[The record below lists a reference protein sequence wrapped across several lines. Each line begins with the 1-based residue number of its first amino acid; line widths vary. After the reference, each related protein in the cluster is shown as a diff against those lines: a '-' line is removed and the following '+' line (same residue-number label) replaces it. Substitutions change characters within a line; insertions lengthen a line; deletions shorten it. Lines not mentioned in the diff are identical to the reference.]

1 MPTADRSRL
10 RKITS
15 SSNAQVQ
22 ALRRAFSKGELTDDG
37 FTAIESVRVIEEAIR
52 SGLRFKAVFFA
63 ESAEPRIEKLLPQ
76 ISSHAEALLLPD
88 AVFQSAV
95 ATETPQ
101 GVAALVKLK
110 DWSFDDLFASEP
122 ALVVVAAGLQ
132 DPGNLGTI
140 LRSAEAFAAS
150 GVLTAEK
157 TVSHLNSKVI
167 RAAAGSLFRLPVL
180 RVDAASAV
188 QQLRARGLRL
198 VGTSSHKGTAASD
211 ADLRQPLAL
220 FIGNEGAGLPREVA
234 RELDETL
241 MIPHSPRVESLNA
254 GVATSVLLYEVSRQ
268 RQNTHHGDTEP
279 RREAL

>member
-10 RKITS
+10 RHITS

-37 FTAIESVRVIEEAIR
+37 FAAIESVRVIEEAIR

-63 ESAEPRIEKLLPQ
+63 ESAEPRIAKLLPQ
-76 ISSHAEALLLPD
+76 LSSHAEALLLPD

-110 DWSFDDLFASEP
+110 DWSLDDALAGTTP
-122 ALVVVAAGLQ
+122 LVVVAAGLQ

-140 LRSAEAFAAS
+140 LRSAEAFGAG

-157 TVSHLNSKVI
+157 TVSHLNAKVI

-180 RVDAASAV
+180 RLDAAAALP
-188 QQLRARGLRL
+188 QLRARGLRI
-198 VGTSSHKGTAASD
+198 VGTSSHKGTPAAA
-211 ADLRQPLAL
+211 ADLTQPLAL

-241 MIPHSPRVESLNA
+241 IIPHSPKVESLNA
-254 GVATSVLLYEVSRQ
+254 GVATSILLYEIARQ
-268 RQNTHHGDTEP
+268 RGSE
-279 RREAL
+279 

>member
-10 RKITS
+10 RKIAS

-22 ALRRAFSKGELTDDG
+22 ALRRPFSKGELTEDG
-37 FTAIESVRVIEEAIR
+37 FAAIESVRAIEEAIR

-110 DWSFDDLFASEP
+110 DWTLDDLFAESADNAP

-140 LRSAEAFAAS
+140 LRSAEAFGAS
-150 GVLTAEK
+150 GVLLAEK
-157 TVSHLNSKVI
+157 TVSPYNAKAI
-167 RAAAGSLFRLPVL
+167 RASAG
-180 RVDAASAV
+180 
-188 QQLRARGLRL
+188 
-198 VGTSSHKGTAASD
+198 
-211 ADLRQPLAL
+211 
-220 FIGNEGAGLPREVA
+220 
-234 RELDETL
+234 
-241 MIPHSPRVESLNA
+241 
-254 GVATSVLLYEVSRQ
+254 
-268 RQNTHHGDTEP
+268 
-279 RREAL
+279 

>member
-1 MPTADRSRL
+1 MILVPTADRSRL
-10 RKITS
+10 RKIAS
-15 SSNAQVQ
+15 SSNATVQ
-22 ALRRAFSKGELTDDG
+22 ALRRSFSKGEPTEDG
-37 FTAIESVRVIEEAIR
+37 FVAIESVRVIEEAIR
-52 SGLRFKAVFFA
+52 SGLRFKSVFFA

-110 DWSFDDLFASEP
+110 DWKFDDLFETQP
-122 ALVVVAAGLQ
+122 PLVVVAAGLQ

-140 LRSAEAFAAS
+140 LRSAEAFGVS

-180 RVDAASAV
+180 RVQSADAV
-188 QQLRARGLRL
+188 KQLRDKGLRI
-198 VGTSSHKGTAASD
+198 VGTSSHKGTPASE
-211 ADLRQPLAL
+211 ADLKQPLAL
-220 FIGNEGAGLPREVA
+220 FIGNEGAGLPREVS
-234 RELDETL
+234 RELDETIA
-241 MIPHSPRVESLNA
+241 IPHSAKVESLNA
-254 GVATSVLLYEVSRQ
+254 GVATSILLYEIARQ
-268 RQNTHHGDTEP
+268 RNSV
-279 RREAL
+279 

>member
-10 RKITS
+10 RRISS

-22 ALRRAFSKGELTDDG
+22 ALRRAFARGELTDDG
-37 FTAIESVRVIEEAIR
+37 FAAIESVRVIEEAIR

-63 ESAEPRIEKLLPQ
+63 ESAEPRIDKLLPQ

-110 DWSFDDLFASEP
+110 DWSLDDLFQTQP

-140 LRSAEAFAAS
+140 LRSAEAFGAS
-150 GVLTAEK
+150 GVVTAEK
-157 TVSHLNSKVI
+157 TVSFLNAKVV

-180 RVDAASAV
+180 RVESGAAV
-188 QQLRARGLRL
+188 QQLRARGLRI
-198 VGTSSHKGTAASD
+198 VGTSSHKGTPAAE
-211 ADLRQPLAL
+211 ADLTQPTAL
-220 FIGNEGAGLPREVA
+220 VIGNEGAGLPREVA
-234 RELDETL
+234 RALDETV

-254 GVATSVLLYEVSRQ
+254 GVATSILLYEVSRQ
-268 RQNTHHGDTEP
+268 RQSVQHGDTETQ
-279 RREAL
+279 RNS